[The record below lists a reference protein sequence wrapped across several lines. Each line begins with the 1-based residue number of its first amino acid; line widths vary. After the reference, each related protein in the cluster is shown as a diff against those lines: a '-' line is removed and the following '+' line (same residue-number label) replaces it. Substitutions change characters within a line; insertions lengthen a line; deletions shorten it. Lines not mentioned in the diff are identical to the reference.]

1 MMPKSTATL
10 STLGSNDEVDREI
23 PRKND
28 VLSLIGVREEEIGS
42 IRLLVDLHPG
52 NVYFRQQ
59 VRDFGLKFAPSNKV
73 PTAR

>member
-1 MMPKSTATL
+1 MPKSKATL
-10 STLGSNDEVDREI
+10 STLRSNDEANREI

-28 VLSLIGVREEEIGS
+28 VLSLSGVREEEIGS

-59 VRDFGLKFAPSNKV
+59 VREFGMKFAPSKKD